1 MIGPI
6 LRRAEAGRLPSRRE
20 VLLLLQAGGNEYHA
34 LLDTARRLCHR
45 FKGEEPALRGL
56 MTVDTEER
64 LDQTLEEAISAHRL
78 GCTSVVIRQEGPS
91 LDVEGVAWLIR
102 QVREQ
107 TGLQVALC
115 LGERSYEAYAAWRQA
130 GATEY
135 VLPHECCDPWLYASL
150 YPGHSPA
157 ERLTRYLW
165 LKGLGYAVTGGLRIG
180 LEGQTAGGLADDLEI
195 LRNAAVSGVV
205 LRPVAGTADLLR
217 LLAITRLCLPESDLW
232 LATDDAEL
240 QSQALTCG
248 ASLIVT
254 SLPGEGSDLESI
266 PIALAQAL

>member
-1 MIGPI
+1 
-6 LRRAEAGRLPSRRE
+6 
-20 VLLLLQAGGNEYHA
+20 
-34 LLDTARRLCHR
+34 LDTARRICHR

-56 MTVDTEER
+56 ITVARDER
-64 LDQTLEEAISAHRL
+64 VDQTLEEAISAQRL
-78 GCTSVVIRQEGPS
+78 GCTSVVVRRDGSMP
-91 LDVEGVAWLIR
+91 DVDAVAWLIR

-107 TGLQVALC
+107 TDLQVALC

-135 VLPHECCDPWLYASL
+135 VLPHECGNPGLYSSL

-165 LKGLGYAVTGGLRIG
+165 LKGLGYQVTGGLRIG
-180 LEGQTAGGLADDLEI
+180 LDGQTAEGLADDLEI
-195 LRNAAVSGVV
+195 LRNTDVSGVV
-205 LRPVAGTADLLR
+205 LRPAEGTANLLR
-217 LLAITRLCLPESDLW
+217 MLAITRLCLPEADLW
-232 LATDDAEL
+232 LATDDAVL

-248 ASLIVT
+248 ASLLVT
-254 SLPGEGSDLESI
+254 SMPGEGADLESI